1 MIPTDYDI
9 IFAGGGTTACVV
21 AGRLAAA
28 DNTLRILAYEPLHV
42 QPGRY
47 LFDLRAPGPDVF
59 TVHHANPS
67 APLGGRILRVSSAS
81 CVGGGSSVNAMMYN
95 RAPASDY
102 DAWMHAG
109 NPGWG
114 AADLIPLAKEV
125 ETYQAGVVD
134 SMHGSC
140 GPIKVSY
147 GGYETKVGRDFLVAA
162 AGFPRGRHFTE
173 DLNDFVTCDVY
184 GRLPKYIDAET
195 GRRSDAAHF
204 YLYPQ
209 IHNPNLHIITEARAN
224 RVIFN
229 GTRAVGIEYYANGTL
244 HTAAAA
250 RLVVISAGAFCSPAI
265 LERQVKVFSP
275 HPRSRSGIGAKHLLE
290 KHGVQV
296 VSDLPGVGQNY
307 GGRMKL
313 HWLPWLWMKTEVRY
327 LIVHSI
333 TFIFCAAFEAEWKTN
348 GRGLL
353 ATNGIDAGIKLRPNG
368 QDLEQLGP
376 AFTKRWE
383 TLLADAPDRYVALE
397 SYENSTGRSSRDI
410 QRSVLHG
417 ACRSD
422 NHFNTGPTRCRCTLS
437 TGFVHICSVD
447 AHTPLEITTAL
458 LESEEDIV
466 LLRWAYKWSRELARR
481 MDCYRGEHAAGHP
494 AFGADSQALC
504 REAEGPVDINAPE
517 ILYSMADDTAIDS
530 FHRANVALIFHPMGT
545 CAMKPR
551 EAFGVVD
558 PSLNVYGVQ
567 NLKVADMSIAPSNVG
582 ANTYN
587 TALIIGEKAASIIAA
602 ELGIRDVSR
611 RWYNC
616 RV

>member
-28 DNTLRILAYEPLHV
+28 DNTLRILVVENGRLTKDEPLHV

-184 GRLPKYIDAET
+184 GT

-265 LERQVKVFSP
+265 LER
-275 HPRSRSGIGAKHLLE
+275 SGIGAKHLLE

-307 GGRMKL
+307 GDHYAVTPAYL
-313 HWLPWLWMKTEVRY
+313 TTENEVT
-327 LIVHSI
+327 L
-333 TFIFCAAFEAEWKTN
+333 AALALDEDGAFEAEWKTN

-383 TLLADAPDRYVALE
+383 TLLADAPDRYVALM
-397 SYENSTGRSSRDI
+397 YP
-410 QRSVLHG
+410 V
-417 ACRSD
+417 
-422 NHFNTGPTRCRCTLS
+422 S

-458 LESEEDIV
+458 LERCVAPLFFSNPLCFPIDYRSEEDIV

-504 REAEGPVDINAPE
+504 RESGRT
-517 ILYSMADDTAIDS
+517 YS
-530 FHRANVALIFHPMGT
+530 MGT